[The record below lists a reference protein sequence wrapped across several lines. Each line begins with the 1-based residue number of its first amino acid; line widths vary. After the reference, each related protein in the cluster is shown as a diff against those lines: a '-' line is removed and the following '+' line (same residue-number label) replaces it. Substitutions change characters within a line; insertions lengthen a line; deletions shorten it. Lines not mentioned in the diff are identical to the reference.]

1 MCSHSDWQC
10 WPPININVA
19 PVAIK
24 PHEDEDDDNEDKD
37 EDDNAPG
44 LHPLPLYVSF
54 YFDMSFC

>member
-1 MCSHSDWQC
+1 MCSHLDWQC
-10 WPPININVA
+10 WPPINIDVA

-24 PHEDEDDDNEDKD
+24 PHEDEDED

-54 YFDMSFC
+54 SFDMSFC